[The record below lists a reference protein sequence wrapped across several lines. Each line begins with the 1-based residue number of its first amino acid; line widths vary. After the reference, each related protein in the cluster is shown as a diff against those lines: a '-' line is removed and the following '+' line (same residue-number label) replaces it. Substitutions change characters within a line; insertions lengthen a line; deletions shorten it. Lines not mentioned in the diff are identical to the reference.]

1 MPQIGSRIESRSCM
15 NGLTTN
21 IQIGAKYG
29 KSIIQ
34 LRKQDQFP
42 QQSRNMLCPA
52 GFWSLLSEQVKLN
65 SLKKGLFGIPKG
77 KYSV

>member
-34 LRKQDQFP
+34 LRKQD
-42 QQSRNMLCPA
+42 
-52 GFWSLLSEQVKLN
+52 
-65 SLKKGLFGIPKG
+65 
-77 KYSV
+77 